1 MLSKDYILGFVEG
14 EGCFCIAL
22 GKYIDRRSRKTSK
35 RSNIKNP
42 YLFRIHPTFRIS
54 MCAADRPVLEE
65 IKETLGVGAI
75 YTPKSKDEF
84 KQESVQFYTKS
95 LADCL
100 KVRGFFKDMD
110 FQTKKGKD
118 FGLWCR
124 ALDIIEKNEHLT
136 KEGILKICEI
146 RDQINFLKRKNKWDT
161 QTVKR
166 ILEEKPIH
174 QTAHFD
180 SNQTS
185 FLHNDSFDQKAFLEK
200 GQGNNKL
207 SKATLTQ
214 TELA

>member
-22 GKYIDRRSRKTSK
+22 GKYIDRRPRKLGR

-42 YLFRIHPTFRIS
+42 YLFRVHPTFRIS
-54 MCAADRPVLEE
+54 MCGADRGVLEK

-75 YTPKSKDEF
+75 YTRKIKNEF
-84 KQESVQFYTKS
+84 AQEGVQFYTKS

-100 KVRGFFKDMD
+100 KVRDFFKDMD

-118 FGLWCR
+118 FGLWCS

-136 KEGILKICEI
+136 KEGILSICEI

-161 QTVKR
+161 KTVKR
-166 ILEEKPIH
+166 ILEAKPIH

-180 SNQTS
+180 PNQTS
-185 FLHNDSFDQKAFLEK
+185 FLHNDSFDQKEFLRK
-200 GQGNNKL
+200 NQGNNKT
-207 SKATLTQ
+207 SKTSFAQ
-214 TELA
+214 TELV